1 MSIGQIVALLEPP
14 LDGFRGEKG
23 NSSSA
28 TTSSTAFSTEH
39 TAHRLAPTFSHC
51 RVTKDDDARK
61 CGVPLVFSGPSPRV
75 YLLFH
80 EPTEFRTRLIRFS
93 ATLVSDLSL
102 IANDVNEQRMRKS
115 IPTFAI
121 YCDLFYGRIVYYC
134 HTNQMCKCSPNRSVR
149 IATKHVRVE
158 ACWLNWFE

>member
-14 LDGFRGEKG
+14 LDGLRGEKG

-75 YLLFH
+75 YLSRPRVLRLRMGRDTARNAT
-80 EPTEFRTRLIRFS
+80 PLVPRTNRI
-93 ATLVSDLSL
+93 SD
-102 IANDVNEQRMRKS
+102 
-115 IPTFAI
+115 T
-121 YCDLFYGRIVYYC
+121 
-134 HTNQMCKCSPNRSVR
+134 TNPIFCYSRVRPRCSPNRSVR
-149 IATKHVRVE
+149 IAIKHVRVE